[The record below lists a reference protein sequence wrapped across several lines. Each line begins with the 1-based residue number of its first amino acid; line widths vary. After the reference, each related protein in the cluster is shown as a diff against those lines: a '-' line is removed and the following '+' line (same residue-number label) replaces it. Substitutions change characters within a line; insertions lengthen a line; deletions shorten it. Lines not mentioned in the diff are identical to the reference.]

1 MLALSFISNL
11 LLSQSSPPITFQAT
25 EHPFPELL
33 QHLADPP
40 AFTPV
45 PSVNPFSTAQLR
57 DLHKKQRGRV
67 PTSHPQQSKSSSV
80 SRFSRE
86 EDQTLTAVYTALEA
100 PASTSSHSPELT
112 QPSYTLCYF
121 LKYARFP
128 PTLLS
133 TSPSA
138 WGLSPYPHTHL
149 CCFPYLINLYLASTC
164 YFSSSREAVP
174 ALTTT
179 AKPSS
184 LPS

>member
-1 MLALSFISNL
+1 MF
-11 LLSQSSPPITFQAT
+11 PPPT
-25 EHPFPELL
+25 H
-33 QHLADPP
+33 
-40 AFTPV
+40 
-45 PSVNPFSTAQLR
+45 SRVNPAVFPVSLGKRTKLSLQSTR
-57 DLHKKQRGRV
+57 PWR
-67 PTSHPQQSKSSSV
+67 PQPP
-80 SRFSRE
+80 R
-86 EDQTLTAVYTALEA
+86 
-100 PASTSSHSPELT
+100 PAIAELT

-138 WGLSPYPHTHL
+138 WGLSPYPHTRL